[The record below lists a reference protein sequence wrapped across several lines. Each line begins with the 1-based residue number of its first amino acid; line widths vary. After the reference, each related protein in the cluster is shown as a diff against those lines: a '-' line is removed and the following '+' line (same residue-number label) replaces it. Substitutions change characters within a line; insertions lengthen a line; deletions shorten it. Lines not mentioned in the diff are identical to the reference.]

1 MLFCFLITTISFTQ
15 NKQILYNFTTIPQS
29 LMTNPG
35 ADVNYKWYSGVPFLS
50 GISLNMGSTGF
61 SAYDLFAKDG
71 VGFNT
76 KIRNLL
82 SSTTARDWLAINEQL
97 ELFNGGFRIGT
108 EEKRAYLSFG
118 LYQELDFFGYIP
130 HDLVVLAINGNKE
143 YLGKSFNL
151 GDVSAKAEVLSVFHV
166 GYHKKIQDNLIL
178 GFRAKI
184 YSSIFNASSIN
195 NSGYIYTA
203 PSTDAFYTQTIY
215 SDLQL
220 NTSGVGAFTSGNYN
234 GNAASDIKN
243 GILLGGNLGLGV
255 DLGITYYPKP
265 NLQITASL
273 LDLGFVNHTKNV
285 ESYTYKGV
293 YNYKGL
299 VPNFNNE
306 NAAEANYKEFE
317 KAIVLD
323 TLHSKY
329 TTWRPSKFNTSIQYS
344 FEEYKEDEACNCAG
358 GNNGVFYK
366 SGIGAQLFI
375 MTTPKSPLFALT
387 TFYKRNFSKALQMK
401 ATYTVDSYSFTNVG
415 LGFSTQL
422 GVVNFYALADNLFAY
437 TDVSKA
443 KSLSFQ
449 LGLNIVFKE

>member
-1 MLFCFLITTISFTQ
+1 MLFCFFITNISFSQ

-29 LMTNPG
+29 LMSNPG
-35 ADVNYKWYSGVPFLS
+35 ADINYKWYAGLPFLS
-50 GISLNMGSTGF
+50 GISINMGSTGF

-71 VGFNT
+71 IDFNT
-76 KIRNLL
+76 KLQELL
-82 SSTTARDWLAINEQL
+82 SSTSAKDWLAVNQQL
-97 ELFNGGFRIGT
+97 ELLNGGFRIGND
-108 EEKRAYLSFG
+108 ENEAYLSFG
-118 LYQELDFFGYIP
+118 LYQESDFFGYVP
-130 HDLVVLAINGNKE
+130 QDLAVLAINGNKE
-143 YLGKSFNL
+143 YLGKRFNL
-151 GDVSAKAEVLSVFHV
+151 GDMNAKAEVLSVFHV

-178 GFRAKI
+178 GLRAKI

-220 NTSGVGAFTSGNYN
+220 NTSGVAAFASGNYY
-234 GNAASDIKN
+234 GNAASDINK

-255 DLGITYYPKP
+255 DLGFTYYPQP

-285 ESYTYKGV
+285 QNYTYKGI

-306 NAAEANYKEFE
+306 NVAEANYKEFK

-329 TTWRPSKFNTSIQYS
+329 ITWRPSKFNTSIQYS
-344 FEEYKEDEACNCAG
+344 FEEYKEDKACSCEG

-366 SGIGAQLFI
+366 SGIGTQLFI
-375 MTTPKSPLFALT
+375 MTTPKSPLFAWT
-387 TFYKRNFSKALQMK
+387 TFYKRNFSKAMQMK

-422 GVVNFYALADNLFAY
+422 GAVNFYALADNLLAY

-449 LGLNIVFKE
+449 LGLNIIFKE